1 MNYRRVSRWLGL
13 VDFAVVG
20 GFLAVV
26 GVPKSVGIAF
36 PLGCFLVAGVLFV
49 LAGFDTPL
57 TALVGWHRLCGAAY
71 FLLAVAL
78 VLNATFGFLRDE
90 GATFSTV
97 WMVGF
102 ALVLGFIGVDLA
114 RGGRHVEIDPDETV

>member
-13 VDFAVVG
+13 ADFAVMG
-20 GFLAVV
+20 GFLAVF
-26 GVPKSVGIAF
+26 GVPEPIGIVF
-36 PLGCFLVAGVLFV
+36 PLSGVLVAGVLFV

-78 VLNATFGFLRDE
+78 LLRVTFGFLRGE
-90 GATFSTV
+90 GATVSTV
-97 WMVGF
+97 GMLGF
-102 ALVLGFIGVDLA
+102 TLLLGFIGIDLA
-114 RGGRHVEIDPDETV
+114 RGGRYVAIDPDETV